1 MAQQQQ
7 ANKQAQKPIQKKDND
22 FFTGD
27 SNNSKA
33 LCEMFVGIKG
43 PLQLM
48 WLMNSSVALDNGVG
62 MLWSKLYQNSN

>member
-1 MAQQQQ
+1 MAQNYNEQTHKHK
-7 ANKQAQKPIQKKDND
+7 NESKKKRILI

-48 WLMNSSVALDNGVG
+48 
-62 MLWSKLYQNSN
+62 